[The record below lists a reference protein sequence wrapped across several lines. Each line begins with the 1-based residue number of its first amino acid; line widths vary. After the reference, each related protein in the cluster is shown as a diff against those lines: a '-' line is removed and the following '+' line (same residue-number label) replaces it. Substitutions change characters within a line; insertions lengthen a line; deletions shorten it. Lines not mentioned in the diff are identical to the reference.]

1 MSIPARSCRRHGLA
15 SQDRTMQ
22 QSRHAG
28 VAPGH
33 KTGESNTLAVRSVV
47 QVLQG
52 PHDASTCFHQNKTM
66 ACFKS

>member
-1 MSIPARSCRRHGLA
+1 MSIPAWSCRRHGLA

-22 QSRHAG
+22 QSHHAG
-28 VAPGH
+28 VPPGH
-33 KTGESNTLAVRSVV
+33 RTGQSITLAVRGMV

-66 ACFKS
+66 ACFRS